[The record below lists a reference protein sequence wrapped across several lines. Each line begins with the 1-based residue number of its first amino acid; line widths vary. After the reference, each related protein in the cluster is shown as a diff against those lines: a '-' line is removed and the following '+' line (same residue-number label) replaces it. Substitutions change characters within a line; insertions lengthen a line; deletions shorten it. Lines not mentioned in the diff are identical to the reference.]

1 MAEMI
6 LELLNLSK
14 TYRDGETILPV
25 LGGVNLS
32 LARGE
37 EVAIIGRSGSGKSTL
52 LNLCGLLD
60 RPDFGEI
67 RLAGNPVSRFS
78 DSRRTALR
86 GREIGF
92 VFQNYH
98 LLPDFTVLENVL
110 LGTAIALGGG
120 MGGQNRLRALEWLDR
135 MGLANRRRHRPAQLS
150 GGEQQRVAIARAM
163 LPEPQIL
170 LCDEPTGNL
179 DAATG
184 EDVIARLRSAAN
196 EGGMAMLIVTH
207 ESAIAAGANRTLCLE
222 AGKLEAP
229 GSKSGRFQRAASR
242 GTDVRGS
249 GRISIQ

>member
-37 EVAIIGRSGSGKSTL
+37 EVAIVGRSGSGKSTL

-60 RPDFGEI
+60 RPDFGEM
-67 RLAGNPVSRFS
+67 RLAGHSVSRLS

-110 LGTAIALGGG
+110 LGAAVALGGG
-120 MGGQNRLRALEWLDR
+120 MGGKNRLRALEWLDR
-135 MGLANRRRHRPAQLS
+135 MGLANRRSHRPAQLS
-150 GGEQQRVAIARAM
+150 GGEQQRAAIARAM
-163 LPEPQIL
+163 LPEPHIL

-184 EDVIARLRSAAN
+184 EDVITRLRHASDEA
-196 EGGMAMLIVTH
+196 GMAMLVVTH
-207 ESAIAAGANRTLCLE
+207 EPAIAGGADRTLRLE
-222 AGKLEAP
+222 AGKLEEP
-229 GSKSGRFQRAASR
+229 GSKSGRFLRTSPGGTGVRKSSR
-242 GTDVRGS
+242 IATT
-249 GRISIQ
+249 